1 MANLFKIAQK
11 VDAAGYV
18 FGSVVFH
25 QLCGSLPDKK
35 KSPKQGG

>member
-11 VDAAGYV
+11 GDAAGYV

-25 QLCGSLPDKK
+25 QLCGSLPDTK